1 MSSQP
6 RSRPAA
12 LGTEIAAK
20 LREALAR
27 RQVTQAELGKRVSIS
42 TSQISLYLRGRRS
55 MSLDEFSN
63 ICAALDLS
71 ADEIFSQ
78 AFLVT
83 NDQRPDRN
91 QGQPQR
97 MMGEGS

>member
-1 MSSQP
+1 
-6 RSRPAA
+6 
-12 LGTEIAAK
+12 
-20 LREALAR
+20 
-27 RQVTQAELGKRVSIS
+27 
-42 TSQISLYLRGRRS
+42 